1 MKRTDNDL
9 DVNTF
14 IDDRY
19 IRAAFKQAGL
29 DYDARLKNYNRLPL
43 VAKDAAT
50 GKPVTDF
57 SRLVQIWVEGEPL
70 VRHYTSAD
78 AAFAALRQLEKDGKK
93 VRVVYAHDRDSGLKL
108 FARDAWFVSVKGD
121 TSAFLTR
128 ASAEAWAARN
138 GGSVVD
144 FAAAR
149 GATPALAAK

>member
-1 MKRTDNDL
+1 
-9 DVNTF
+9 
-14 IDDRY
+14 
-19 IRAAFKQAGL
+19 
-29 DYDARLKNYNRLPL
+29 
-43 VAKDAAT
+43 
-50 GKPVTDF
+50 
-57 SRLVQIWVEGEPL
+57 VQIWVEGEPL

-78 AAFAALRQLEKDGKK
+78 AAFTALRQLEKDGKK

-108 FARDAWFVSVKGD
+108 FARDAWFVNFKGD

-128 ASAEAWAARN
+128 ASAEAWATRN